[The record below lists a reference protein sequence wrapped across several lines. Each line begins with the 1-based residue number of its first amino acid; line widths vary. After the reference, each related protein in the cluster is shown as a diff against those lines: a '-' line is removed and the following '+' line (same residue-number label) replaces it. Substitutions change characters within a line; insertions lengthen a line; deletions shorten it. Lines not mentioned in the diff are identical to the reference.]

1 MRGTTM
7 TTKEY
12 ESYYVPA
19 QSKWPI
25 IGAIALFLI
34 AVGAANYVAN
44 LNNPENAGGGWV
56 LLAGIALIIYM
67 IFGWF
72 NNVITESMSGKYS
85 QQMDNSFRQGM
96 SWFIFSEVMF
106 FAAFFGALLYARTF
120 SVPWLDGAG
129 NNAATAIIL
138 WPEFTATWP
147 LIKTPDG
154 TETTAMGWY
163 GLPLINTILLL
174 TSSITAHFAHVS
186 LEQNKRGLLK
196 FWLGLTVVLG
206 VVFLFCQGLEYAHGY
221 ADEMKLYL
229 DSGIYGNT
237 FYLLTGFHGMHVTLG
252 TIMLFVMLIRVFKG
266 HFTPKN
272 HFAFEAASWYWHF
285 VDVVWVILFVFV
297 YII

>member
-7 TTKEY
+7 TIKEY

-25 IGAIALFLI
+25 VGAIALFLI

-67 IFGWF
+67 MFGWF

-85 QQMDNSFRQGM
+85 HQMDNSFRQGM

-272 HFAFEAASWYWHF
+272 HFAFQAASWYWHF

>member
-1 MRGTTM
+1 
-7 TTKEY
+7 
-12 ESYYVPA
+12 
-19 QSKWPI
+19 
-25 IGAIALFLI
+25 
-34 AVGAANYVAN
+34 
-44 LNNPENAGGGWV
+44 
-56 LLAGIALIIYM
+56 
-67 IFGWF
+67 
-72 NNVITESMSGKYS
+72 
-85 QQMDNSFRQGM
+85 
-96 SWFIFSEVMF
+96 
-106 FAAFFGALLYARTF
+106 
-120 SVPWLDGAG
+120 
-129 NNAATAIIL
+129 
-138 WPEFTATWP
+138 
-147 LIKTPDG
+147 
-154 TETTAMGWY
+154 MGWY

-186 LEQNKRGLLK
+186 LEQEKRGLLK

-252 TIMLFVMLIRVFKG
+252 TIMLLVMLIRVFKG

-272 HFAFEAASWYWHF
+272 HFAFQAASWYWHF

>member
-1 MRGTTM
+1 M